1 MDSLRDIC
9 NGVSTKRAEARARL
23 AKEAQPG
30 TTWGAEGYKFGVLVL
45 GEVVRGSVRCHRF
58 DGEAFLGHMDV
69 LNAADYLLDCFGVG
83 AKLVAAPEWMR

>member
-9 NGVSTKRAEARARL
+9 NGVSAKRTEARARL

-30 TTWGAEGYKFGVLVL
+30 TTWGADGKDFGVLVL

-58 DGEAFLGHMDV
+58 DDEAFLGHMDV
-69 LNAADYLLDCFGVG
+69 INAADYLLDCFGVG
-83 AKLVAAPEWMR
+83 AKRVAAPEWMR